1 MSKLNANSIEL
12 GTRTTTQ
19 RNALSATAGEVIFN
33 SDTDTMQLY
42 DGTEWVN
49 IKKSGQL
56 TATGGSTSTVNGYTV
71 HKFTSSG
78 TFEVTD
84 GIGDIEVLA
93 VGGGGSEGGAPSGCH
108 GGGGGGGGGV
118 VRRWISGVGAGD
130 KIGVTIGSG
139 GSWRNNGGDT
149 TFGAT
154 ATDRYGFIIAKGG
167 GAGGA
172 TLNANGADGGSGGGA
187 SRDNPG
193 NNGGNGIQK
202 DFGTGGMGNPG
213 GDIGS
218 TTVAGAGGG
227 ALAAGSPGS
236 PGQPGLG
243 GAGYL
248 ASDFQSGLY
257 VGGGGNCQGE
267 TSTSNGR
274 TAGQSNGAANTGA
287 GGGASPGGGTRYS
300 GGSGVLF
307 VRYTN

>member
-12 GTRTTTQ
+12 GTRTTSQ

-56 TATGGSTSTVNGYTV
+56 TATGGTTSTVNGYTV

-78 TFEVTD
+78 TFEITD

-130 KIGVTIGSG
+130 KMDVTIGSG

-193 NNGGNGIQK
+193 NNGGTGIQK
-202 DFGTGGMGNPG
+202 EFGTGGMGNPG

-218 TTVAGAGGG
+218 NTATAGGG
-227 ALAAGSPGS
+227 GATGAAPPGD
-236 PGQPGLG
+236 PGQPRRG
-243 GAGYL
+243 GSGYL
-248 ASDFQSGLY
+248 ATDFQPGLY
-257 VGGGGNCQGE
+257 VGGGGNAGGITSTPAGQTAGE
-267 TSTSNGR
+267 T
-274 TAGQSNGAANTGA
+274 NGAANTGA
-287 GGGASPGGGTRYS
+287 GGGGSNGGGTRYS
-300 GGSGVLF
+300 GGSGVLW